1 MLNSTK
7 LGTTS
12 IPKLLATMSAPAM
25 LSMLVQS
32 LYNIVD
38 SIFVAQIGE
47 TQLTAVSLAYP
58 IQMLVFAF
66 AIGIAIGTSSLISR
80 RLGEGKLAEASR
92 AAQTGLFFALISS
105 AFFAVF
111 GYGISLGF
119 LMLFTSDAAML
130 DMSVSYLAIVT
141 SVSVGVFVE
150 LFCSRTMQSMGN
162 MIIPMISQ
170 LIGAITNIILDP
182 IMIFGLIGF
191 PALGVMGAAIATVS
205 GQVLSMIFML
215 IMVSVKKFDI
225 QIFFKKFRLKFSTVK
240 EIFRVGLPT
249 MFQNAISS
257 FLLTIMNAILIAF
270 SQTAVAV
277 YGVYY
282 KLNSF
287 VFMPCFGLNQ
297 GALPIY
303 GYNYGAGNKKRFSKT
318 VRLTLSV
325 AIFLNCVG
333 LLVFCLAPVQLL
345 ELFSASANMMV
356 IGVSALRII
365 SFSFPA
371 AAVSI
376 TFVAMYMAIG
386 KGAHAFIIT
395 LLRQFV
401 LVLPFAVL
409 LGQFVSLDALWA
421 SFAIGEYATAIIYIP
436 LTVVIVNKMF
446 AEKMK
451 YVEDG
456 FLTSP
461 IVINSTIMGDE
472 IPLPK
477 EEKQKNF
484 DSFSNAVKN
493 NSDSYRTVEV
503 FSDCKESDQNN
514 IDDKNTSGK

>member
-1 MLNSTK
+1 
-7 LGTTS
+7 
-12 IPKLLATMSAPAM
+12 
-25 LSMLVQS
+25 
-32 LYNIVD
+32 
-38 SIFVAQIGE
+38 
-47 TQLTAVSLAYP
+47 
-58 IQMLVFAF
+58 
-66 AIGIAIGTSSLISR
+66 
-80 RLGEGKLAEASR
+80 
-92 AAQTGLFFALISS
+92 
-105 AFFAVF
+105 
-111 GYGISLGF
+111 
-119 LMLFTSDAAML
+119 
-130 DMSVSYLAIVT
+130 
-141 SVSVGVFVE
+141 
-150 LFCSRTMQSMGN
+150 
-162 MIIPMISQ
+162 
-170 LIGAITNIILDP
+170 
-182 IMIFGLIGF
+182 
-191 PALGVMGAAIATVS
+191 MGAAIATVS

-356 IGVSALRII
+356 IGISALRII

-395 LLRQFV
+395 L
-401 LVLPFAVL
+401 
-409 LGQFVSLDALWA
+409 
-421 SFAIGEYATAIIYIP
+421 
-436 LTVVIVNKMF
+436 
-446 AEKMK
+446 
-451 YVEDG
+451 
-456 FLTSP
+456 
-461 IVINSTIMGDE
+461 
-472 IPLPK
+472 
-477 EEKQKNF
+477 
-484 DSFSNAVKN
+484 
-493 NSDSYRTVEV
+493 
-503 FSDCKESDQNN
+503 
-514 IDDKNTSGK
+514 

>member
-1 MLNSTK
+1 
-7 LGTTS
+7 
-12 IPKLLATMSAPAM
+12 
-25 LSMLVQS
+25 
-32 LYNIVD
+32 
-38 SIFVAQIGE
+38 
-47 TQLTAVSLAYP
+47 
-58 IQMLVFAF
+58 
-66 AIGIAIGTSSLISR
+66 
-80 RLGEGKLAEASR
+80 
-92 AAQTGLFFALISS
+92 
-105 AFFAVF
+105 
-111 GYGISLGF
+111 
-119 LMLFTSDAAML
+119 
-130 DMSVSYLAIVT
+130 
-141 SVSVGVFVE
+141 
-150 LFCSRTMQSMGN
+150 
-162 MIIPMISQ
+162 
-170 LIGAITNIILDP
+170 
-182 IMIFGLIGF
+182 
-191 PALGVMGAAIATVS
+191 
-205 GQVLSMIFML
+205 
-215 IMVSVKKFDI
+215 
-225 QIFFKKFRLKFSTVK
+225 
-240 EIFRVGLPT
+240 
-249 MFQNAISS
+249 
-257 FLLTIMNAILIAF
+257 
-270 SQTAVAV
+270 
-277 YGVYY
+277 
-282 KLNSF
+282 
-287 VFMPCFGLNQ
+287 MPCFGLNQ

-446 AEKMK
+446 AKKMK

-503 FSDCKESDQNN
+503 FSDFKESDQNN
-514 IDDKNTSGK
+514 IADKNTSGK